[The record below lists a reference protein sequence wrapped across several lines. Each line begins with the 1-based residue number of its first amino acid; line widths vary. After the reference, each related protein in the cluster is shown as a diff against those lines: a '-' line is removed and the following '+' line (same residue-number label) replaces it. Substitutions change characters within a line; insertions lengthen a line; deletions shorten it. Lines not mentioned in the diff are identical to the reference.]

1 MHPQQHQGIY
11 YPAQPPTTK
20 TLWDPPSPSTAIA
33 PTSTSHTLQRPY
45 SHGPDGTDA
54 PSSSGARAPHSTTA
68 AMWTAPATLPGPG
81 APGTSARPY
90 QSPAS
95 LAQPAQNYPPSQH
108 LPGSS
113 GGPLIGIGNPEPA
126 PAPALQYPSYPSRA
140 MDATQYVP
148 LQGGG
153 GGGGG
158 AMRNQ
163 GGRPSSSV
171 VATHPV
177 AGHPYA
183 AHSQGVP
190 PYSLRHRSSGMG
202 MPTGRRH
209 LRSRTARADDGSDG
223 EYGDS
228 DVDLEGPMKRTDGS
242 AGFVL
247 FDAFPLLTTFCTVD
261 TTSRRTRGA
270 DSMSVL

>member
-1 MHPQQHQGIY
+1 MHPQQHQGLY
-11 YPAQPPTTK
+11 YLAQPPTAEAP
-20 TLWDPPSPSTAIA
+20 WDPPSPSSAIA
-33 PTSTSHTLQRPY
+33 PTSHTLQRTHPQLSPY

-54 PSSSGARAPHSTTA
+54 SSSARAPHSTTA

-81 APGTSARPY
+81 APGPSTRPY
-90 QSPAS
+90 QSPAP
-95 LAQPAQNYPPSQH
+95 LAQPAQNYPPAHH

-113 GGPLIGIGNPEPA
+113 GGHLVGIGNPE

-153 GGGGG
+153 GG
-158 AMRNQ
+158 ALRNQ
-163 GGRPSSSV
+163 GGRPASSV
-171 VATHPV
+171 VGTHPV

-183 AHSQGVP
+183 THSQGVP
-190 PYSLRHRSSGMG
+190 SYSLRHRSSGMLNE
-202 MPTGRRH
+202 RRH
-209 LRSRTARADDGSDG
+209 LRSRTAKADDGSEG

-242 AGFVL
+242 GGFIL
-247 FDAFPLLTTFCTVD
+247 LDAFPLLTTFCNVD
-261 TTSRRTRGA
+261 TTYRRTRGA
-270 DSMSVL
+270 DSMSAL